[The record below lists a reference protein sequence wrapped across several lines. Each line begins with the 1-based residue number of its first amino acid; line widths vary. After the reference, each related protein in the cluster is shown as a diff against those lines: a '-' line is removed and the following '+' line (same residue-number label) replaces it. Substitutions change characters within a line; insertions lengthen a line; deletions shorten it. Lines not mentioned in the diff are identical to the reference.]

1 VAKHLLKPTLRGS
14 AFCKENDSPVLTGIP
29 MTDVP
34 LKLWTDDTGQ
44 DIAEYAAMLAGFNLP

>member
-1 VAKHLLKPTLRGS
+1 
-14 AFCKENDSPVLTGIP
+14 

-44 DIAEYAAMLAGFNLP
+44 NIAEYAAMLAGFNFAMRAATPGGMAPTDYVRRV